1 MADQGWDVV
10 STNKVGADPWAVT
23 GVTPL
28 GEQEAPLVTPEE
40 MLTPP
45 PSTAAGPK
53 VKPGGFQTELLGEQ
67 FKAGVTGLQ
76 EGFYATAAK
85 NNAELLNVMD
95 RIDRGEKI
103 RPIDD
108 VLGYADMDPQTRKQT
123 KDAIQSAMTTGVAKT
138 ISYGAERQGYKR
150 NENADLMVNL
160 ADKGD
165 LRKAWEVF
173 TQDPV
178 GIIQQLSVESAP
190 NALPSLIAGGTGL
203 LLKGGVGGLM
213 AGLATGSFPVEYMAS
228 ITDSLRESGVDLK
241 DAKAVEAKLRDPK
254 FLDEAGKRAL
264 TRGTVIATAD
274 AASGKLLMPFKAGQL
289 GKNAARGVANIGTET
304 GLEMAGEASAQVAS
318 GEEIKLGQVIAE
330 GLGAGPQAAVGTVL
344 KTVTESGKPP
354 EEAKAPKEAPK
365 VEPTLEAPEG
375 FEVVSQEPIAP
386 VTPVTPTTEAAEPE
400 ITLPVSEPT
409 PKQITGISAAQF
421 EEPPAEVTPV
431 TQETAT
437 TAPAPVEP
445 PAVQNL
451 TGGLPI
457 QEIPLKDL
465 KVSDEVPQFKIGA
478 TKEGVVEPLGGKFER
493 TGVAPI
499 QVWRRTDGSLE
510 VISGRHR
517 LDLARRSKEKTI
529 PAQIHDEAQGFTR
542 DKAAILDAELNIRD
556 GQGKVKDYVGYFKGS
571 GISPEEANA
580 RGLLARAIGKRSYA
594 IAADGSEELIT
605 AHRADAVGD
614 EAAYLIALN
623 APKDASLQA
632 VGIKAI
638 QDGKSAASAVNL
650 MQAVKTLAGERET
663 TTDMF
668 GFDESAMKEAEE
680 MAKIAARKQRE
691 IQQRLSVMTG
701 ASKNPELARKE
712 GIDVKDPQA
721 VRRRVDE
728 LRQAKATWDNW
739 SSSSDLI
746 GQIRAEMG
754 PSEFALRPQ
763 TEEDLRAQEEA
774 AAEREAAEIK
784 AIADREVGL
793 FGLQPQVQEMEAAPS
808 GDLFGA
814 RGLAEQPARKAP
826 EAPPVE
832 TGLFAAP
839 KEEAVGTV
847 VASTKLPEAMES
859 RVFKTSEGYGAGL
872 YDTESEQFVNGSVL
886 RYKGDDAL
894 DRAKTYAKD
903 IEEKTTKP
911 EKRVK
916 PTKEEQAAINRERQ
930 AAKKEAAEG
939 KPTKGDVLLIEA
951 DETAVAEALEPSDP
965 EDERLNE
972 LFNPKQDPAKPQP
985 EKMVSPA
992 EAKKIVDGWKQEAK
1006 KQGRS
1011 GENADKTVISL
1022 FDASGEW
1029 SKPWAEAGFNV
1040 VTYDL
1045 QSGQDIKDFDAAT
1058 LLEEHGN
1065 DNIWAILAA
1074 PPCTDFASS
1083 GAQYWAKK
1091 DADGRTE
1098 ESNELVRQVLRT
1110 VELFRPAVW
1119 AMENPVGRMA
1129 KLNKLPPAQLTFQPN
1144 VYGDPYTKKT
1154 LLWGNFNNK
1163 LPQAP
1168 VEPTE
1173 GSKITEKISG
1183 GNKYARS
1190 LTPEGF
1196 AYAFFMANNPA
1207 GMTQEQRLSREFHGI
1222 SPEEFKNAG
1231 TEEQIRDAIVD
1242 NYYDGDLEAVRDA
1255 LEMLRN
1261 LGKSKLIPL
1270 ANIPEP
1276 GIDQPKVKKLPKGRS
1291 PELAALAQQLADGK
1305 ITKEEYEQAVKKFKP
1320 IYPYEQPPRPATYD
1334 QAYDALDTGKRDK
1347 INPQIPAGTPVGL
1360 RLDIPSFN
1368 RKGVFVVSIHEK
1380 RTPSAAGSAIGYGS
1394 VGRIKDV
1401 TFGLGKETKALKIAA
1416 GEAKDVLQT
1425 MEGKWVPST
1434 DAEVI
1439 AEVAKNF
1446 NNPQWTQVG
1455 INPERH
1461 SYFWDRFTTMPV
1473 ISADEVLQIGNF
1485 ILAKNPVYG
1494 NKEDFL
1500 YNINSQP
1507 PLTTEERASNR
1518 KTFRQETIDEL
1529 RAVSRRKTALVE
1541 KIKNYGSDLATQK
1554 LLNDLD
1560 KQAADL
1566 KEWISYKPN
1575 VTAES
1580 FLKHARDA
1588 VEGSGSFREPV
1599 LDPEVFAVIQQ
1610 MYYKT
1615 PWALEGLRLSIT
1627 RRPGEKKGSL
1637 GEFAPYQRIVRLW
1650 NGTEG
1655 VTNPQ
1660 TVRHEVMHSLEQMM
1674 TEPQRRAVIDSYLN
1688 ALNKA
1693 IKSNTDKR
1701 SQEYFEGVLEFL
1713 ADPSAAKMNK
1723 ALEKLPSYEF
1733 YQYINP
1739 SEYWAVNAEK
1749 LMKAKLG
1756 TPWEKFKKS
1765 VRKLYEALKNVF
1777 GFDNRYAVHKL
1788 FDSIMGEQPQR
1799 ITRMTLVD
1807 YMMPGEYQTTF
1818 LANVQKVDD
1827 LLAKQNVPDTPMLA
1841 TSVVKT
1847 KIVNAARDM
1856 KDLFKDMI
1864 QNPREIPM
1872 MAFNGIDYGVTYL
1885 RNKNIWFG
1893 TGLNAADFA
1902 RYNGELK
1909 TGENLATASLALD
1922 NAIRGGNIGIQVI
1935 MQGGI
1940 KFDDKAKM
1948 FTATKTDKG
1957 MRQVYE
1963 AEARLRDELG
1973 AQRATNLIQRYL
1985 EAKRSRSI
1993 QNEYYDRQAYLE
2005 LNKETLADMKAD
2017 PSADPKEVKE
2027 MEREVKQAEDD
2038 LRSIELV
2045 MSKVRLTDEEIDE
2058 VIAMDKD
2065 YPDLKEIIDNF
2076 QVVNKN
2082 LLKFWR
2088 QVGMLSENRY
2098 NVLSSIKDYV
2108 PWYRIMD
2115 DAEDVHSPLQSTTRT
2130 FTNIGKEKIFKAGKP
2145 SVVTDFIAEQDQ
2157 QVYEIQPAH
2166 INRVTINGKKVKPTE
2181 IGVTSDG
2188 QVEIKKQI
2196 NAGDVVVFY
2205 TDREIEN
2212 IIDNMTRNVMR
2223 MTMNGL
2229 RQYAATRIVQ
2239 EYATR
2244 NEKDKI
2250 MTFPKA
2256 EPDKGRFNF
2265 IVDGK
2270 RVVVE
2275 IKDPLVAEA
2284 ISGMETLG
2292 LTMWKPLAAAANL
2305 TRRAITLSGTFQLK
2319 QVFKDAPT
2327 AALVTGVKRPD
2338 LLMGGVFKGF
2348 VTSLTN
2354 SDPAV
2359 QILRAAGIGGFHS
2372 PARTPEA
2379 EVKRQIGVINKNSY
2393 DYVIGALD
2401 HFGDSS
2407 DMAQRVATYK
2417 RVMAETGDEAQAL
2430 YQAANVINFM
2440 RHGSGQAAQIVTK
2453 TVPFMNAYA
2462 QSIDVLFQSLAGGG
2476 LKGVS
2481 RKRALARIGVTGSLL
2496 VGMTLLYC
2504 MAVGDDEEYQLL
2516 DDQSKLRSYV
2526 IPGTKIVLPMNTS
2539 AAYFFKAI
2547 PEMIYNYVMKNG
2559 TEKPMDE
2566 KRLRTG
2572 LKEAAVDMLLGPNPV
2587 PSAVKPFI
2595 EIALNKNFF
2604 TGETVIPRGMEKLET
2619 AEQYSASTSEAGKFL
2634 SSMTGGKEKRLL
2646 SPVEADHL
2654 IRSLFGT
2661 AGSMAQWAS
2670 NVIGE
2675 AADARPAVVAK
2686 DYPFIGPFLRP
2697 EVPRGP
2703 EDLFYD
2709 FKEYTDKKYQTY
2721 MRLLERDRLDEA
2733 EEYLKKNEGL
2743 IAFSEYANET
2753 ESSLKEINA
2762 LIRMYGETTDKTLSP
2777 KEKRAEI
2784 ENLQRIKNEILD
2796 NIEFIRKE
2804 AGM

>member
-1 MADQGWDVV
+1 MAKAVGERLVGGAKYIAGTEPEKRGSLIGDV
-10 STNKVGADPWAVT
+10 VT
-23 GVTPL
+23 GVERANVGAAGVFRALSEAAAPVLDPITGKILPENPL
-28 GEQEAPLVTPEE
+28 RRIASEFERLGKESEARIKAKAPTEEQDVISAGVSSGIQSLTQSLMAIPMAFLPGGQPAALVMLSTNTGGNAYQEARN
-40 MLTPP
+40 
-45 PSTAAGPK
+45 K
-53 VKPGGFQTELLGEQ
+53 
-67 FKAGVTGLQ
+67 GLSPAQ
-76 EGFYATAAK
+76 AIPYAVSQASIEYAT
-85 NNAELLNVMD
+85 EVM
-95 RIDRGEKI
+95 
-103 RPIDD
+103 P
-108 VLGYADMDPQTRKQT
+108 LT
-123 KDAIQSAMTTGVAKT
+123 KLVSDINQKTG
-138 ISYGAERQGYKR
+138 
-150 NENADLMVNL
+150 
-160 ADKGD
+160 
-165 LRKAWEVF
+165 F
-173 TQDPV
+173 
-178 GIIQQLSVESAP
+178 
-190 NALPSLIAGGTGL
+190 
-203 LLKGGVGGLM
+203 
-213 AGLATGSFPVEYMAS
+213 
-228 ITDSLRESGVDLK
+228 
-241 DAKAVEAKLRDPK
+241 
-254 FLDEAGKRAL
+254 
-264 TRGTVIATAD
+264 
-274 AASGKLLMPFKAGQL
+274 GKLLMNQIVREVPGEQVATVLQDMNDWAVLNPEKTAQQYLEERPSAAAQTLVATIVGVGGNVIVGKALQT
-289 GKNAARGVANIGTET
+289 VAG
-304 GLEMAGEASAQVAS
+304 AGE
-318 GEEIKLGQVIAE
+318 
-330 GLGAGPQAAVGTVL
+330 
-344 KTVTESGKPP
+344 KP
-354 EEAKAPKEAPK
+354 EAPK

-375 FEVVSQEPIAP
+375 FDVVSVTPIEP
-386 VTPVTPTTEAAEPE
+386 VTPVTPTAPPAPEAAPPAAPPPTEVAPEE
-400 ITLPVSEPT
+400 ITGLTAAEFEAPPEEAVTPV
-409 PKQITGISAAQF
+409 
-421 EEPPAEVTPV
+421 AEAVTPV

-437 TAPAPVEP
+437 EAPAPVEP
-445 PAVQNL
+445 PPVQNL

-457 QEIPLKDL
+457 QEIPIKDL

-517 LDLARRSKEKTI
+517 LDLAKRSKEKTI

-571 GISPEEANA
+571 GISRDEADA

-632 VGIKAI
+632 VGIKAV

-691 IQQRLSVMTG
+691 IQQRLSAISG

-712 GIDVKDPQA
+712 GINIDNPEA
-721 VRRRVDE
+721 VRQRVDE

-754 PSEFALRPQ
+754 PSEFALQQQ
-763 TEEDLRAQEEA
+763 TEEDLRAQEAA
-774 AAEREAAEIK
+774 AAEREAAEVK

-793 FGLQPQVQEMEAAPS
+793 FGLQPQVQEREAPPS

-814 RGLAEQPARKAP
+814 RGLAEQPAKKAP
-826 EAPPVE
+826 AAPPTE
-832 TGLFAAP
+832 TGLFAP
-839 KEEAVGTV
+839 KEEAPKDVSLSEAEFDALTARPYDELSRDEKERMFVYNDVFRSSGV
-847 VASTKLPEAMES
+847 EVIRQPENGNEINLKPYKNGYVASISYIGKKEGRSAPVSAFINESNPVYPDRKSAIKAKAEQIRDMAVKSKDRKALLWLGDVIRKEGITLDKALP
-859 RVFKTSEGYGAGL
+859 
-872 YDTESEQFVNGSVL
+872 
-886 RYKGDDAL
+886 
-894 DRAKTYAKD
+894 
-903 IEEKTTKP
+903 
-911 EKRVK
+911 VK
-916 PTKEEQAAINRERQ
+916 PSKEKQAEINRERQ
-930 AAKKEAAEG
+930 AAKKEAVAAEE
-939 KPTKGDVLLIEA
+939 KPVKGDVLLLEA
-951 DETAVAEALEPSDP
+951 DEQAVSEALEPSDP
-965 EDERLNE
+965 EDERIAA
-972 LFNPKQDPAKPQP
+972 LFNPDQKPAKPQ
-985 EKMVSPA
+985 A
-992 EAKKIVDGWKQEAK
+992 EETLTQAQAKKLVNSWKQEAK
-1006 KQGRS
+1006 NQGKS
-1011 GENADKTVISL
+1011 GKNGDKTVISL

-1029 SKPWAEAGFNV
+1029 AKPWADAGFNV

-1045 QSGQDIKDFDAAT
+1045 QTGDDIREFDAAS
-1058 LLEEHGN
+1058 LLEAHGN
-1065 DNIWAILAA
+1065 DNVWAILAA

-1091 DADGRTE
+1091 DAEGKTE
-1098 ESNELVRQVLRT
+1098 ASNELVRQVLRT
-1110 VELFRPAVW
+1110 VELFRPPVW

-1129 KLNKLPPAQLTFQPN
+1129 KLNELPPAQLTFQPN
-1144 VYGDPYTKKT
+1144 LYGDPYTKKT
-1154 LLWGNFNNK
+1154 LLWGNFNNQ
-1163 LPQAP
+1163 LPESP
-1168 VEPTE
+1168 VAPTE

-1183 GNKYARS
+1183 TNKYARS

-1196 AYAFFMANNPA
+1196 AYSFFMANNPEN
-1207 GMTQEQRLSREFHGI
+1207 MTQEERLSREFHGI
-1222 SPEEFKNAG
+1222 APSEFKGAG
-1231 TEEQIRDAIVD
+1231 TEEQIRDTISD
-1242 NYYDGDLEAVRDA
+1242 NYYDGDLESVRDA
-1255 LEMLRN
+1255 LKVMRT
-1261 LGKSKLIPL
+1261 LGKRPPSIELENIDL
-1270 ANIPEP
+1270 ANIDQNLP
-1276 GIDQPKVKKLPKGRS
+1276 GAKKKLPPGRS
-1291 PELAALAQQLADGK
+1291 PELAAAAQQLQRGE
-1305 ITKEEYEQAVKKFKP
+1305 ITKKEFDELVNRFRP
-1320 IYPYEQPPRPATYD
+1320 IPVYTEPLKPATPE
-1334 QAYDALDTGKRDK
+1334 QMFDALDTAKREK
-1347 INPQIPAGTPVGL
+1347 INPDIKAGTSVGL
-1360 RLDIPSFN
+1360 RLDIPAFN

-1380 RTPSAAGSAIGYGS
+1380 RTPSAAGKTIGYGS
-1394 VGRIKDV
+1394 VAKIKDV
-1401 TFGLGKETKALKIAA
+1401 TFGLGKETEALKIAA
-1416 GEAKDVLQT
+1416 GASKDVLQT
-1425 MEGKWVPST
+1425 MEGKWVPT
-1434 DAEVI
+1434 
-1439 AEVAKNF
+1439 
-1446 NNPQWTQVG
+1446 
-1455 INPERH
+1455 NPEEAYREAQAAIKNPEWIQIGIDPTRH
-1461 SYFWDRFTTMPV
+1461 SYFYDRRTTQPV
-1473 ISADEVLQIGNF
+1473 IKADEIIQIGNM
-1485 ILAKNPVYG
+1485 ILGKGVEFG
-1494 NKEDFL
+1494 KKEDFL
-1500 YNINSQP
+1500 FNIASDPVTTVAEVRDGIENS
-1507 PLTTEERASNR
+1507 R
-1518 KTFRQETIDEL
+1518 KQQLETLARLARKKSEL
-1529 RAVSRRKTALVE
+1529 
-1541 KIKNYGSDLATQK
+1541 IKKVRNYGSDIETQR
-1554 LLNDLD
+1554 LLNEL
-1560 KQAADL
+1560 
-1566 KEWISYKPN
+1566 E
-1575 VTAES
+1575 AEIKMFRLGS
-1580 FLKHARDA
+1580 AIREPSTSAEAFLKHARDA
-1588 VEGSGSFREPV
+1588 MDGTGPFREPV
-1599 LDPEVFAVIQQ
+1599 LSPDVFATIQAA
-1610 MYYKT
+1610 YIKT
-1615 PWALEGLRLSIT
+1615 PWILEGLRLSI
-1627 RRPGEKKGSL
+1627 K
-1637 GEFAPYQRIVRLW
+1637 APKYPSYLNINPAAGVFLPYERIVRLYS
-1650 NGTEG
+1650 GTTG
-1655 VTNPQ
+1655 VEDPVTP
-1660 TVRHEVMHSLEQMM
+1660 RHELMHSLEQMM
-1674 TEPQRRAVIDSYLN
+1674 SKGAKDAVIKAWANSLE
-1688 ALNKA
+1688 KA
-1693 IKSNTDKR
+1693 IKKYTDKR
-1701 SQEYFEGVLEFL
+1701 SQEYFNKIMEFL
-1713 ADPSAAKMNK
+1713 ENPSETTRQE
-1723 ALEKLPSYEF
+1723 ALSVLPSYDL

-1749 LMKAKLG
+1749 LFNSKLG
-1756 TPWEKFKKS
+1756 TAWDRFKKAIQ
-1765 VRKLYEALKNVF
+1765 KLFEGLKNVF
-1777 GFDNRYAVHKL
+1777 GFNNTYAVHKM
-1788 FDSIMGEQPQR
+1788 FDDLMKTKPPRMGRES
-1799 ITRMTLVD
+1799 LVN
-1807 YMMPGEYQTTF
+1807 YMLSGRANIKF
-1818 LANVQKVDD
+1818 LENVQKVDD

-1847 KIVNAARDM
+1847 KILNAARDM

-1872 MAFNGIDYGVTYL
+1872 MAFNGIDYGITYL

-1902 RYNGELK
+1902 KYNGELK

-1948 FTATKTDKG
+1948 FVATETKKG

-1993 QNEYYDRQAYLE
+1993 QNEYYDRQANLE
-2005 LNKETLADMKAD
+2005 ALKEELADMKAD
-2017 PSADPKEVKE
+2017 PSTDAKELKE

-2038 LRSIELV
+2038 LKSIELV
-2045 MSKVRLTDEEIDE
+2045 MSKVRLNDEQIDE

-2076 QVVNKN
+2076 QAVNKN

-2098 NVLSSIKDYV
+2098 NVLSNIKDYV

-2157 QVYEIQPAH
+2157 QVYEIQPANV
-2166 INRVTINGKKVKPTE
+2166 NRVTINGKKVKPSDMG
-2181 IGVTSDG
+2181 ITSDG
-2188 QVEIKKQI
+2188 KVEIKKQI
-2196 NAGDVVVFY
+2196 NEGDVVVFY

-2244 NEKDKI
+2244 NEKGKI

-2256 EPDKGRFNF
+2256 EPDNGRFNF

-2417 RVMAETGDEAQAL
+2417 RVLAETGNEAQAL

-2440 RHGSGQAAQIVTK
+2440 RHGSGQVAQIVTK

-2481 RKRALARIGVTGSLL
+2481 RKRALARIAVTGSLL
-2496 VGMTLLYC
+2496 VGMTLVYC
-2504 MAVGDDEEYQLL
+2504 MLVGDDEEYQLL

-2559 TEKPMDE
+2559 TDNPMDE
-2566 KRLRTG
+2566 KRLRRG

-2587 PSAVKPFI
+2587 PSAVKPFV

-2619 AEQYSASTSEAGKFL
+2619 AEQYNANTSEAGKFL

-2654 IRSLFGT
+2654 IRSIFGT
-2661 AGSMAQWAS
+2661 AGAMAQWAS

-2675 AADARPAVVAK
+2675 AAETRPAVVAR

-2709 FKEYTDKKYQTY
+2709 FKEYTDKKAQTY
-2721 MRLLERDRLDEA
+2721 NRLIERERFDEA
-2733 EEYLKKNEGL
+2733 DEYLKKNEGL
-2743 IAFSEYANET
+2743 VAFSEYANET
-2753 ESSLKEINA
+2753 EATLKEINA
-2762 LIRMYGETTDKTLSP
+2762 LIRMYGETTDKTMSP

-2784 ENLQRIKNEILD
+2784 ENLQRVKNEILG
-2796 NIEFIRKE
+2796 NIEEIRKA